1 MTLDKEEVEEEE
13 DVEEKEDDD
22 AEEEVEDHQGRRRE
36 EGEVSLETRT
46 KTITWKRTRTT
57 WKRTRPSVGTSFVLR
72 CRAWL
77 LNKQGPAGQR
87 LVLGQW
93 AFYADS
99 EHKAH

>member
-46 KTITWKRTRTT
+46 KTITWKRTR
-57 WKRTRPSVGTSFVLR
+57 PSVGTSFVLR